1 MSSSGKKYSKGAA
14 LALAGLFGPFG
25 VDKFYVGLPELGL
38 IQILLTITIIGM
50 VITLP
55 WSAITI
61 IGLVLAI
68 LFGSGTLLYPG
79 VEWEETTTNDQII
92 AWIVVGL
99 YVLGLV
105 STIVSSTFSSMPKQ
119 QWYAQQIAESATP
132 MNASPIL
139 EPVV

>member
-1 MSSSGKKYSKGAA
+1 MSSSGKKYSKGVA

-25 VDKFYVGLPELGL
+25 IDKFYVGLIDIGL

-50 VITLP
+50 VLTLP
-55 WSAITI
+55 LSVICI

-68 LFGSGTLLYPG
+68 LFGSGTVFYPG

-99 YVLGLV
+99 YVLGLI
-105 STIVSSTFSSMPKQ
+105 STIVSSTFSSLPQQ
-119 QWYAQQIAESATP
+119 QWYAQ
-132 MNASPIL
+132 
-139 EPVV
+139 